1 MAEYQVAVS
10 YETSDGGVIIVDF
23 DLTPGESGL
32 SGQNKETLVQ
42 AVAQAV
48 ADTLETIVVN
58 TPNATLNNTYAKRF
72 YSAVDNITLV

>member
-1 MAEYQVAVS
+1 MAEYKVYVS
-10 YETSDGGVIIVDF
+10 YETNDNGVITVDF

-42 AVAQAV
+42 AVAQAI

-58 TPNATLNNTYAKRF
+58 TPNATLNNTGAKR
-72 YSAVDNITLV
+72 YYAAEDNLTLV

>member
-1 MAEYQVAVS
+1 MAEYKVQVA
-10 YETSDGGVIIVDF
+10 YETGDYGAVIVDF

-42 AVAQAV
+42 AVAQAI

-58 TPNATLNNTYAKRF
+58 TPNATLTSTIAKR
-72 YSAVDNITLV
+72 YYAAEDTLTLV